1 MSDDGAQNRLVS
13 LDVFRGMTIAGM
25 VLVNNPGTWAHI
37 YDPLEHASW
46 HGLTPTDWIFPFFL
60 FIVGIA
66 IPIALSKRIA
76 EGVTGRV
83 YWKIVSRAAI
93 IFGLGLAM
101 SVTPFF
107 QFAAT
112 DAPDG
117 LKILIWLA
125 MTGGLF
131 FLLLRNF
138 KIAGALIAISIVGII
153 AMNLGGYNVV
163 PYNFATMRIPGVLQ
177 RIAVCYL
184 IVSLL
189 FLHTNWKQQLGIAA
203 ALLLGYWAL
212 MTLIP
217 VPGCDVTT
225 VNDKACNLAAWLDR
239 TILTENHMWRSAKV
253 FDPEGILSTIP
264 AIVTTISGVLTGTWL
279 IRRGSEPPALAGG
292 TNSGIAHDNATKM
305 DEITA
310 TAISAGPSLPPAYA
324 GGSDKVAGL
333 FFFGTILLALGYVWN
348 SYFPMNKSLWTSS
361 YVLATSGIALLT
373 LAACYWLI
381 DIQGYKAWAKPFV
394 IFGVNALPLFVFS
407 GIMARMLGAYRVTG
421 AEGQPVSVQKWIF
434 DNIYL
439 SIAQP
444 VDASLMYAISFI
456 LLWLFLM
463 WLLYRRRIFVKV

>member
-1 MSDDGAQNRLVS
+1 MADATQRLVS

-25 VLVNNPGTWAHI
+25 VLVNNPGTWSHI
-37 YDPLEHASW
+37 YDPLEHAAW

-60 FIVGIA
+60 FIVGVA
-66 IPIALSKRIA
+66 ISIALTKRVR
-76 EGVTGRV
+76 EGVTGKV
-83 YWKIVSRAAI
+83 YGKIVSRAAI

-112 DAPDG
+112 DAPDAA
-117 LKILIWLA
+117 KMLIWLA
-125 MTGGLF
+125 MSAGLF

-138 KIAGALIAISIVGII
+138 KIAGVLIGLSVVGIV
-153 AMNLGGYNVV
+153 AVDLGGYNVV
-163 PYNFATMRIPGVLQ
+163 AYNFATMRIPGVLQ

-203 ALLLGYWAL
+203 AFLLGYWAL

-239 TILTENHMWRSAKV
+239 TILTESHMWRSAKV
-253 FDPEGILSTIP
+253 FDPEGILSTLP

-279 IRRGSEPPALAGG
+279 TSKEKGERI
-292 TNSGIAHDNATKM
+292 K
-305 DEITA
+305 DEA
-310 TAISAGPSLPPAYA
+310 ESLPSPT
-324 GGSDKVAGL
+324 SSFIPHPSSIEKIAGL
-333 FFFGTILLALGYVWN
+333 FFFGTVLLAVGYIWN

-381 DIQGYKAWAKPFV
+381 DIKGYKRWAKPFV

-407 GIMARMLGAYRVTG
+407 GIMARMLGAYRVAG

-434 DNIYL
+434 DNIY
-439 SIAQP
+439 SPIAQP

-463 WLLYRRRIFVKV
+463 WLLYRKRIFMKV